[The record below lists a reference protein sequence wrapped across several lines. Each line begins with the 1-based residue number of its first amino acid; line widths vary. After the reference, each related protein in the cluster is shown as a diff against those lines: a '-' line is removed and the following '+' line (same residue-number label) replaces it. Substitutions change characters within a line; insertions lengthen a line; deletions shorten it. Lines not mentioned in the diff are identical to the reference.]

1 MLILVGLFFGMF
13 CMFCIFKS
21 NIFKSE
27 YIQMNMNKMMR
38 KLIIIPYEMTVIV
51 TISMIYWLLIGIKSL
66 S

>member
-1 MLILVGLFFGMF
+1 MLILVGLFFG
-13 CMFCIFKS
+13 MFCIFKS

-27 YIQMNMNKMMR
+27 YIQMNMNTMMR